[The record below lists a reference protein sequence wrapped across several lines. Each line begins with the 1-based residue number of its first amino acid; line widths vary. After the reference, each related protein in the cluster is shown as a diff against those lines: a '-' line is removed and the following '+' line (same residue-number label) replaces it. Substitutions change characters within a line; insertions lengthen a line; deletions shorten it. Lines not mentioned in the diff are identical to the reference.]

1 MTRILFLNPAGS
13 LGGAERSLLDL
24 MASLRAHSDDI
35 CVGLVVAG
43 DGPLQSRAEALGV
56 QVVCLPLGRRLAQV
70 GDSGIVDAGVGG
82 VARWGARSLTGSLET
97 FAYVAGLRAAIR
109 SFKPSVVHSN
119 GIKMHLLAALARS
132 RAPLIWHIRD
142 FIGTRRLVSRAMALC
157 AFRVDAAIMISRA
170 VAQDA
175 RTVLH
180 GIRSTVVYNAIDTT
194 AFTPNGPVAN
204 LDELA
209 GCPSTPPDTVRVGL
223 VSTYARWKGHDVF
236 LRACHQAQAKAPMA
250 RFYIIGGPI
259 YASADSQFANEELRR
274 LCSTV
279 GLDGRVA
286 FVPFQ
291 TRIEDVYRALDV
303 VVHASTR
310 PEPFGRTI
318 VEAMATGRAVVACR
332 EGGATELFADGIDA
346 IGVRPRDE
354 EALANAIAALVTD
367 PDRRRAIGAAARGS
381 AVLRFSR
388 PRLAAQVLRLYAD
401 AGCSDATVSLQPRT
415 LNLTPQ
421 SDLQ

>member
-1 MTRILFLNPAGS
+1 
-13 LGGAERSLLDL
+13 
-24 MASLRAHSDDI
+24 
-35 CVGLVVAG
+35 
-43 DGPLQSRAEALGV
+43 
-56 QVVCLPLGRRLAQV
+56 
-70 GDSGIVDAGVGG
+70 
-82 VARWGARSLTGSLET
+82 
-97 FAYVAGLRAAIR
+97 
-109 SFKPSVVHSN
+109 
-119 GIKMHLLAALARS
+119 
-132 RAPLIWHIRD
+132 
-142 FIGTRRLVSRAMALC
+142 
-157 AFRVDAAIMISRA
+157 MISKA

-175 RTVLH
+175 QTVLH
-180 GIRSTVVYNAIDTT
+180 RVRSTVVYNAIDTT

-209 GCPSTPPDTVRVGL
+209 GCASAPPDMVRVGL

-236 LRACHQAQAKAPMA
+236 LRACRLAHAKAPSA

-259 YASADSQFANEELRR
+259 YEGADSQFDHEELRQMCR
-274 LCSTV
+274 TL

-332 EGGATELFADGIDA
+332 EGGATELFADGADA
-346 IGVRPRDE
+346 VGVPPRDE
-354 EALANAIAALVTD
+354 EALANAIVALVTD

-388 PRLAAQVLRLYAD
+388 PRLAGQVLRLYAD
-401 AGCSDATVSLQPRT
+401 SGCSVTVRPGPHLI
-415 LNLTPQ
+415 
-421 SDLQ
+421 

>member
-1 MTRILFLNPAGS
+1 MMRILFLNPAGS

-35 CVGLVVAG
+35 RMGLVVAG
-43 DGPLQSRAEALGV
+43 EGPLQGRAEALGA
-56 QVVCLPLGRRLAQV
+56 QVMRLPLGRRLAQV
-70 GDSGIVDAGVGG
+70 GDSAIANEGLGG
-82 VARWGARSLTGSLET
+82 VARWGAQSITASLET
-97 FAYVAGLRAAIR
+97 LTYVAGLRAAIR
-109 SFKPSVVHSN
+109 KFEPSIVHSH
-119 GIKMHLLAALARS
+119 GIKMHVLAALARS
-132 RAPLIWHIRD
+132 RAPLVWHIHD
-142 FIGTRRLVSRAMALC
+142 FIGTRRIASRAMPLC
-157 AFRVDAAIMISRA
+157 AFRVDAAIMISKA

-175 RTVLH
+175 QTVLH
-180 GIRSTVVYNAIDTT
+180 RVRSTVVYNAIDTT

-209 GCPSTPPDTVRVGL
+209 GCASAPPDMVRVGL

-236 LRACHQAQAKAPMA
+236 LRACRLAHAKAPSA

-259 YASADSQFANEELRR
+259 YEGADSQFDHEELRQMCR
-274 LCSTV
+274 TL

-332 EGGATELFADGIDA
+332 EGGATELFADGADA
-346 IGVRPRDE
+346 VGVPPRDE
-354 EALANAIAALVTD
+354 EALANAIVALVTD

-388 PRLAAQVLRLYAD
+388 PRLAGQVLRLYAD
-401 AGCSDATVSLQPRT
+401 SGCSVTVRPGPHLI
-415 LNLTPQ
+415 
-421 SDLQ
+421 